1 MFELAT
7 WRKWARTELVS
18 VWGGRSSNLR
28 AYMENLRPDV
38 VETLS
43 SSFRLGRATQTGK
56 SARGAHYVVYRLH
69 TQLGDFALLKP
80 RPLSINESAGTNL
93 LEELLRA
100 NRIFHHLASHGFPA
114 PAPLQTKAGS
124 TIATINGEHYAV
136 YPYVVGRAM
145 VRGDARQLSAAGA
158 TLGSYHRIMAGY
170 PRRMSRSEEPFPSRF
185 QDRLDLFTENVESLD
200 GQPAALGIEASI
212 DYLKDSLLDIEV
224 SLLRLPYENLPKLTI
239 HGDYRRQN
247 ILFQGDRLAAVID
260 FHRSRLE
267 ARPLDLA
274 IALADILPRTSNGQA
289 LSLVR
294 SFIRSYERIQPLSAD
309 EQEALPILVEARV
322 AWRAFRRI
330 RRIVNTADKKK
341 MLRRARKFQLYVS
354 HLRKVRTIRPIW
366 KHIFA
371 EVNGQ

>member
-1 MFELAT
+1 
-7 WRKWARTELVS
+7 
-18 VWGGRSSNLR
+18 
-28 AYMENLRPDV
+28 MEHLRPD
-38 VETLS
+38 TLENIA
-43 SSFRLGRATQTGK
+43 SSFGLGSATQTGK
-56 SARGAHYVVYRLH
+56 SALGAHYVVYQLR
-69 TQLGDFALLKP
+69 TPLGDFALLKP
-80 RPLSINESAGTNL
+80 RPLSIDQSHGTSL
-93 LEELLRA
+93 QQELLRA
-100 NRIFHHLASHGFPA
+100 NKIFHHLPRHGFPA
-114 PAPLQTKAGS
+114 PAPLRTKAGS

-136 YPYVVGRAM
+136 YPFVHGRAM
-145 VRGDARQLSAAGA
+145 VRGNARQVAEAGA
-158 TLGSYHRIMAGY
+158 ALGSYHRIMAEY

-200 GQPAALGIEASI
+200 GQPAALGIEASL
-212 DYLKDSLLDIEV
+212 DYFKDSLLDIEL

-274 IALADILPRTSNGQA
+274 IALGDILPRTSNGHA

-294 SFIRSYERIQPLSAD
+294 NFIKSYQRIQPLSAD

-330 RRIVNTADKKK
+330 RRIVI
-341 MLRRARKFQLYVS
+341 RR
-354 HLRKVRTIRPIW
+354 IR
-366 KHIFA
+366 
-371 EVNGQ
+371 